1 MANTLVDNQHV
12 AVTLEADDAAGNPV
26 PFNFPSPPVW
36 TSSDETIVT
45 VSPNADGS
53 NADIVTTGKLGTVQV
68 TVKGTTAAGVE
79 LTGIG
84 DIEVVAGDARTFKLV
99 FGVPADK

>member
-1 MANTLVDNQHV
+1 MATTLIDNQHV
-12 AVTLEADDAAGNPV
+12 AAVLEADDAAGNPV
-26 PFNFPSPPVW
+26 PFNFPTPPVW

-53 NADIVTTGKLGTVQV
+53 NADISTTGKLGTAQI
-68 TVKGTTAAGVE
+68 TVRGTTAAGVE
-79 LTGIG
+79 ITGIG
-84 DIEVVAGDARTFKLV
+84 DIEVVVGDARTFKLN